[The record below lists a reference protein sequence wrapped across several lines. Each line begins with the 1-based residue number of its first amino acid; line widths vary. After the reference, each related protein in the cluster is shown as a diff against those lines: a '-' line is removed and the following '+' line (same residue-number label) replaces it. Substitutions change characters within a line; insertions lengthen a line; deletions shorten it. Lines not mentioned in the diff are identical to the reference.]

1 MILGLK
7 IYNLFGYTH
16 NISYIIYKD
25 KIKGMTRNHRLKFKF
40 KFFLRR
46 IGLLCKKSLPEKR
59 RIRVTKTIMPDGNVI
74 QHPSHLERV
83 PENKNSFESALH
95 VYHEL
100 KNHNQYR
107 KPKQRR

>member
-1 MILGLK
+1 M
-7 IYNLFGYTH
+7 
-16 NISYIIYKD
+16 YKA
-25 KIKGMTRNHRLKFKF
+25 KIKVMTRNHRLKFKF
-40 KFFLRR
+40 KLFLRR

-83 PENKNSFESALH
+83 PENKNSFESAVH

-100 KNHNQYR
+100 KKHNQYT
-107 KPKQRR
+107 KSK